1 MQQLA
6 GNENRPRQL
15 GDTGIIV
22 LTKCDQGVCDCNQ
35 AQKPKDKTKA
45 KTKVTPQK
53 PRNFASA
60 GQTRQRNT
68 RLPTSNRNR
77 SLGHSGKII
86 IQKTCFLIEC
96 DNFLRF
102 LSLICLA
109 ILKDS

>member
-53 PRNFASA
+53 PRNFGSSA
-60 GQTRQRNT
+60 GKKI
-68 RLPTSNRNR
+68 LVEEWSIF
-77 SLGHSGKII
+77 LLKSG
-86 IQKTCFLIEC
+86 Q
-96 DNFLRF
+96 N
-102 LSLICLA
+102 
-109 ILKDS
+109 